1 MTDRYVIVIPADDE
15 AILLHCDDGGTLEL
29 ATLQGI
35 VEGCIETVPTVLG
48 TGWAEYRDDEIV
60 LIVNEEGKLRG
71 LPVNEEA
78 SELSAVLGDELVGNA
93 VLMCARDDELIG
105 FTREDAEDILRQ
117 WF

>member
-1 MTDRYVIVIPADDE
+1 MDDRYVIVIPADDE
-15 AILLHCDDGGTLEL
+15 AILLHCDAGRTLEL
-29 ATLQGI
+29 ATLQEL

-48 TGWAEYRDDEIV
+48 AAWAEKMDDEVV

-78 SELSAVLGDELVGNA
+78 SEISAILDDELVGNA
-93 VLMCARDDELIG
+93 VLMCARGDELIG
-105 FTREDAEDILRQ
+105 FTKEDAENVLRQ